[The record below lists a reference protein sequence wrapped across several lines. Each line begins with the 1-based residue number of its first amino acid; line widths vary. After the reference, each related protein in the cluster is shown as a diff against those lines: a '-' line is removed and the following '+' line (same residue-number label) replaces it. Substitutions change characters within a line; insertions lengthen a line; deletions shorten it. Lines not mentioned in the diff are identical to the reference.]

1 MNRPRRPKCVNMAIT
16 REETKNWLKQA
27 EDDFGTAEVC
37 LKNGRFNAS
46 AFHSQ
51 QAAEKALK
59 ALQIQKLGRFD
70 RAHDLVAL
78 ASTVNAPPEIMTC
91 CIRLTPYYTVTRYP
105 DVGRTAIVVVE
116 DTGRDL
122 LEKSRRVTEWVKQ
135 TLKQ

>member
-1 MNRPRRPKCVNMAIT
+1 MRKEI
-16 REETKNWLKQA
+16 ENWLKQA
-27 EDDFGTAEVC
+27 EDDFETAEVC
-37 LKNGRFNAS
+37 LNNGKFNAS

-70 RAHDLVAL
+70 RVHDILAL
-78 ASTVNAPPEIMTC
+78 AGTVNAPGEIITC

-116 DTGRDL
+116 ETGRDL
-122 LEKSRRVTEWVKQ
+122 LGKSKRVIEWVKMQ